1 MIPNLPIHYS
11 LLIITIESLD
21 KAAWPGRETVMIP
34 SDLSSPV
41 IPLTNYFCRFL
52 TFCGFCIDDS
62 NKIKYIIIQLQ
73 REHLDFSITFQSPF
87 PTCHKGW
94 RVPGPPILRRMYCP
108 HLRSRRLLTLMCSV
122 FHIWD

>member
-52 TFCGFCIDDS
+52 TCCGFCIDDS

-73 REHLDFSITFQSPF
+73 REHLDFPLRFNLHFRPVTRDGGF
-87 PTCHKGW
+87 
-94 RVPGPPILRRMYCP
+94 RVPRYYVVCIVRILDREDY
-108 HLRSRRLLTLMCSV
+108 
-122 FHIWD
+122 